1 MRNMTPKRFFYAA
14 IVILWVA
21 ATALLLFRHYGSNQ
35 SASFAANKNIFSE
48 ELYKG
53 QWMGL
58 YYKGEKTGYS
68 HRKVE
73 KVGDGYKISEQMKM
87 RLNVMNVQ
95 KEIETFA
102 AAYLGPDMKLKAF
115 DFMLNSDVAMN
126 IKGRVEGRNLKVSME
141 TAGTKA
147 EQVIALKDEPSLNLS
162 LIPNILKEGIKT
174 GKKLSTIIFDPM
186 TMTQERILVE
196 VEGKE
201 RIMSMNVM
209 REAFRLR
216 GSFKGIK
223 FSVWLTEKGE
233 VLREESP
240 LGFVLIK
247 ETEADAIQ
255 IGNPS
260 VDLIAQVA
268 VPFNLK
274 LPPDTKYLRV
284 KLSGINL
291 KVLELDGGRQNL
303 KGNVLEIKK
312 EEITSN
318 PPTPPFTKKGK
329 GGLLEEYLKDT
340 MFIQSK
346 GPEIVSMAK
355 EIVKDEKDALKK
367 ARLLYDWVYRNIK
380 KTPAI
385 TIPMATEV
393 LKSKRGDC
401 NEHTTLYTALA
412 RAAGIP
418 TRIALGLT
426 YKDGYFYYHAWPEI
440 FIGQW
445 IAIDPTL
452 GQFPADAAHIRI
464 TTGDIDKQMQILSV
478 IGKIKIEGLEYR

>member
-1 MRNMTPKRFFYAA
+1 
-14 IVILWVA
+14 
-21 ATALLLFRHYGSNQ
+21 
-35 SASFAANKNIFSE
+35 
-48 ELYKG
+48 
-53 QWMGL
+53 
-58 YYKGEKTGYS
+58 
-68 HRKVE
+68 
-73 KVGDGYKISEQMKM
+73 
-87 RLNVMNVQ
+87 
-95 KEIETFA
+95 
-102 AAYLGPDMKLKAF
+102 
-115 DFMLNSDVAMN
+115 
-126 IKGRVEGRNLKVSME
+126 
-141 TAGTKA
+141 
-147 EQVIALKDEPSLNLS
+147 
-162 LIPNILKEGIKT
+162 
-174 GKKLSTIIFDPM
+174 
-186 TMTQERILVE
+186 
-196 VEGKE
+196 
-201 RIMSMNVM
+201 M

-216 GSFKGIK
+216 GSFKGIE

-255 IGNPS
+255 LRNPS
-260 VDLIAQVA
+260 VDIIAQVA

-274 LPPDTKYLRV
+274 LPYDTKYLRV

-291 KVLELDGGRQNL
+291 KLLELDGGGQSL
-303 KGNVLEIKK
+303 KGDVLEIKK
-312 EEITSN
+312 EEIQSSRHRRVAEA
-318 PPTPPFTKKGK
+318 TKFKVESLK
-329 GGLLEEYLKDT
+329 SPEEYLMDT

-346 GPEIVSMAK
+346 DPAIISMAK
-355 EIVKDEKDALKK
+355 EIVKDEKDMLKK
-367 ARLLYDWVYRNIK
+367 ARLLYEWVYRNIK

-418 TRIALGLT
+418 TRIAIGLT

-440 FIGQW
+440 LVGQW

-452 GQFPADAAHIRI
+452 GQFPADASHIRI

>member
-1 MRNMTPKRFFYAA
+1 MANITPKRLFYAA
-14 IVILWVA
+14 IVVLWVA
-21 ATALLLFRHYGSNQ
+21 ATALLLFRHYGLNQ
-35 SASFAANKNIFSE
+35 AAHYAVNKDIFPE

-73 KVGDGYKISEQMKM
+73 KAGEGYKISEKTKM
-87 RLNVMNVQ
+87 RLNVMNVL
-95 KEIETFA
+95 KDIETFT
-102 AAYLGPDMKLKAF
+102 AAYLGPDMKLKSF
-115 DFMLNSDVAMN
+115 DFMLNSDVTMN
-126 IKGRVEGRNLKVSME
+126 IKGRVEGRNLKVSLE
-141 TAGTKA
+141 TAGAKS

-162 LIPNILKEGIKT
+162 LIPNILREGIKPD
-174 GKKLSTIIFDPM
+174 KKISMAVIDPI

-196 VEGKE
+196 VGGKE

-255 IGNPS
+255 LGNPS
-260 VDLIAQVA
+260 VDIIAQVA

-274 LPPDTKYLRV
+274 LPLDTKYLRV

-291 KVLELDGGRQNL
+291 KVLELDGGGQNL
-303 KGNVLEIKK
+303 KGEVLEIKK
-312 EEITSN
+312 EEIQSSKFKVESLKS
-318 PPTPPFTKKGK
+318 P
-329 GGLLEEYLKDT
+329 EEYLKDT

-346 GPEIVSMAK
+346 APEIVSLAK
-355 EIVKDEKDALKK
+355 QIVKDEKDALKK
-367 ARLLYDWVYRNIK
+367 ARLIYEWVYRNIR

-393 LKSKRGDC
+393 LKSRRGDC

-412 RAAGIP
+412 RASGIP

-440 FIGQW
+440 YINQW

-452 GQFPADAAHIRI
+452 GQFPSDASHIRI
-464 TTGDIDKQMQILSV
+464 TTGDIDKQMQILAV

>member
-1 MRNMTPKRFFYAA
+1 MGNVTPKRFFYAA

-21 ATALLLFRHYGSNQ
+21 TTALLLFRHYGLNQ
-35 SASFAANKNIFSE
+35 DRHYAADKNIFSE

-53 QWMGL
+53 QWMGF

-68 HRKVE
+68 YRKVE
-73 KVGDGYKISEQMKM
+73 KMADGYKISEQMKM
-87 RLNVMNVQ
+87 KLNVMNVL
-95 KEIETFA
+95 KDIETFT
-102 AAYLGPDMKLKAF
+102 AAYLGPDMKLRSF
-115 DFMLNSDVAMN
+115 DFMLNSDVTMN
-126 IKGRVEGRNLKVSME
+126 IKGRVEGKNLKVSLE
-141 TAGTKA
+141 TAGTKS
-147 EQVIALKDEPSLNLS
+147 EQVIALKDDPSLNLS
-162 LIPNILKEGIKT
+162 LIPNILDGGIKT
-174 GKKLSTIIFDPM
+174 GKKLSMTIIDPV

-209 REAFRLR
+209 REVFRLR
-216 GSFKGIK
+216 GSFKGIE

-247 ETEADAIQ
+247 ETEDDAMQ

-260 VDLIAQVA
+260 VDIIAQVA

-274 LPPDTKYLRV
+274 LPFDTKYLRV

-291 KVLELDGGRQNL
+291 KVLELDGGGQNL
-303 KGNVLEIKK
+303 KGDVLEIRK
-312 EEITSN
+312 EEIQNSK
-318 PPTPPFTKKGK
+318 FKGERLK
-329 GGLLEEYLKDT
+329 SPEEYLKDT

-346 GPEIVSMAK
+346 DPKIVSMSK
-355 EIVKDEKDALKK
+355 EIVRDEKDALKK
-367 ARLLYDWVYRNIK
+367 ARLLYVWVYRNIR

-393 LKSKRGDC
+393 LKSRRGDC

-440 FIGQW
+440 FVGQW

-452 GQFPADAAHIRI
+452 GQFPSDASHIRI
-464 TTGDIDKQMQILSV
+464 TTGDIDKQMQILAV

>member
-1 MRNMTPKRFFYAA
+1 MGNVIPKRFFHAA
-14 IVILWVA
+14 IVVLWVVT
-21 ATALLLFRHYGSNQ
+21 TALLLFRHYGLNQ
-35 SASFAANKNIFSE
+35 AGHYAADKNIFSE

-68 HRKVE
+68 YRKVE
-73 KVGDGYKISEQMKM
+73 KMADGYKISEQMKM

-95 KEIETFA
+95 KDIETFT
-102 AAYLGPDMKLKAF
+102 AAYLGPDMKLRSF
-115 DFMLNSDVAMN
+115 DFMLDSDVTMN
-126 IKGRVEGRNLKVSME
+126 IKGRVEGKNLKVSME
-141 TAGTKA
+141 TAGTKS
-147 EQVIALKDEPSLNLS
+147 EQVIELKDEPSLNLS
-162 LIPNILKEGIKT
+162 LIPNILREGIKPDQ
-174 GKKLSTIIFDPM
+174 KISMAVIDPI

-216 GSFKGIK
+216 GSFKGIE

-240 LGFVLIK
+240 FGFVLVK
-247 ETEADAIQ
+247 ENEDDAMQ
-255 IGNPS
+255 TGNPS
-260 VDLIAQVA
+260 VDIIAQVA

-274 LPPDTKYLRV
+274 LPYDTKYLRV

-291 KVLELDGGRQNL
+291 KVLELDGGRQSL
-303 KGNVLEIKK
+303 KGDVLEIRK
-312 EEITSN
+312 EEIQSSKFKAESLKS
-318 PPTPPFTKKGK
+318 PV
-329 GGLLEEYLKDT
+329 EYLKGT

-346 GPEIVSMAK
+346 DPEIVSMSK
-355 EIVKDEKDALKK
+355 EIVKDEKDMLKK
-367 ARLLYDWVYRNIK
+367 ARLLYVWVYRNIR
-380 KTPAI
+380 KTPAL

-393 LKSKRGDC
+393 LKSRRGDC

-412 RAAGIP
+412 RASGIP

-452 GQFPADAAHIRI
+452 GQFPADAAHMRI

>member
-1 MRNMTPKRFFYAA
+1 MANITPKRLFYAA
-14 IVILWVA
+14 IVVLWIVT
-21 ATALLLFRHYGSNQ
+21 TALLLFRHYGLNQ
-35 SASFAANKNIFSE
+35 AAHYAADKNIFSE

-73 KVGDGYKISEQMKM
+73 KAGDGYKISEQTKM

-95 KEIETFA
+95 KDMETFT
-102 AAYLGPDMKLKAF
+102 AAYLGPDMKLRSF
-115 DFMLNSDVAMN
+115 DFMLNSDVTMN
-126 IKGRVEGRNLKVSME
+126 IKGRVEGKNLKVSME
-141 TAGTKA
+141 TAGTKS
-147 EQVIALKDEPSLNLS
+147 EQMIALKDEPSLNLS
-162 LIPNILKEGIKT
+162 LIPNILDGGIKT
-174 GKKLSTIIFDPM
+174 GKKLSMSIIDPL
-186 TMTQERILVE
+186 TMTRERIFVE

-209 REAFRLR
+209 REVFRLR
-216 GSFKGIK
+216 GSFKGIE

-255 IGNPS
+255 LGNPS
-260 VDLIAQVA
+260 VDIIAQVA

-274 LPPDTKYLRV
+274 LPYDTKYLRV
-284 KLSGINL
+284 KLSGVDL

-303 KGNVLEIKK
+303 RGDVLEIKK
-312 EEITSN
+312 EEIQSSLHRRVAGA
-318 PPTPPFTKKGK
+318 TKSKVESLK
-329 GGLLEEYLKDT
+329 SPEEYLKDT

-346 GPEIVSMAK
+346 DSEIISMAK
-355 EIVKDEKDALKK
+355 EIVRDEKDALKK
-367 ARLLYDWVYRNIK
+367 ARLLYVWVYRNIR

-385 TIPMATEV
+385 TIPIATEV
-393 LKSKRGDC
+393 LKSRRGDC
-401 NEHTTLYTALA
+401 NEHTTLYAALA

-426 YKDGYFYYHAWPEI
+426 Y
-440 FIGQW
+440 
-445 IAIDPTL
+445 
-452 GQFPADAAHIRI
+452 
-464 TTGDIDKQMQILSV
+464 
-478 IGKIKIEGLEYR
+478 

>member
-1 MRNMTPKRFFYAA
+1 MLNIASKRFFYAA
-14 IVILWVA
+14 IVVLWVA
-21 ATALLLFRHYGSNQ
+21 TTALLLFRHYGLNQ
-35 SASFAANKNIFSE
+35 AAHYAVNKEIFPE

-68 HRKVE
+68 YRKVE
-73 KVGDGYKISEQMKM
+73 KMADGYKISEQMKM
-87 RLNVMNVQ
+87 RLNVMNVL
-95 KEIETFA
+95 KDIETFTG
-102 AAYLGPDMKLKAF
+102 AYLDSDLKLKSF
-115 DFMLNSDVAMN
+115 DFMLNSDMTMN
-126 IKGRVEGRNLKVSME
+126 IKGRVDGKNLKVSME
-141 TAGTKA
+141 TAGTKS
-147 EQVIALKDEPSLNLS
+147 EQVIALKDEPFLNL
-162 LIPNILKEGIKT
+162 LVIPNILKEGIKL
-174 GKKLSTIIFDPM
+174 GRKLSMTIIDPI

-209 REAFRLR
+209 REVFRLK
-216 GSFKGIK
+216 GSFKGIE

-233 VLREESP
+233 VLREETP
-240 LGFVLIK
+240 LGFVLVR
-247 ETEADAIQ
+247 ETEADAMQ
-255 IGNPS
+255 TGKPS
-260 VDLIAQVA
+260 MDIITQVA

-274 LPPDTKYLRV
+274 LPYDTKYLRV
-284 KLSGINL
+284 KLSGVDL
-291 KVLELDGGRQNL
+291 KNLELDGGRQNL
-303 KGNVLEIKK
+303 RGDVLEIKK
-312 EEITSN
+312 EDL
-318 PPTPPFTKKGK
+318 KKVSENQSVK
-329 GGLLEEYLKDT
+329 VDKEYLKDT
-340 MFIQSK
+340 VFIQSK
-346 GPEIVSMAK
+346 DPNVVSLAK
-355 EIVKDEKDALKK
+355 EIVRDENGMLKK
-367 ARLLYDWVYRNIK
+367 ARLIYEWVYRNIK

-385 TIPMATEV
+385 TIPMAAEV
-393 LKSKRGDC
+393 LNSRRGDC

-418 TRIALGLT
+418 ARIALGLT

-464 TTGDIDKQMQILSV
+464 TTGEIDKQMQILSV

>member
-1 MRNMTPKRFFYAA
+1 MANIIPKRLFYAA
-14 IVILWVA
+14 IVVLWVA
-21 ATALLLFRHYGSNQ
+21 ATALLLFRHYGLNQ
-35 SASFAANKNIFSE
+35 AAHYAVNKDIFPE

-53 QWMGL
+53 QRMGL

-68 HRKVE
+68 YRKVE
-73 KVGDGYKISEQMKM
+73 KVADGYKISEQMKM
-87 RLNVMNVQ
+87 KLNVMNVL
-95 KEIETFA
+95 KDIETFT
-102 AAYLGPDMKLKAF
+102 AAYLGPDMKLRSF
-115 DFMLNSDVAMN
+115 DFMLNSDMTMD
-126 IKGRVEGRNLKVSME
+126 IKGRVEGKNLKVSLE
-141 TAGTKA
+141 TAGTKS
-147 EQVIALKDEPSLNLS
+147 EQVIALKDDPSLNLS
-162 LIPNILKEGIKT
+162 LISNILDGGIKT
-174 GKKLSTIIFDPM
+174 GKKLSMTIIDPA

-216 GSFKGIK
+216 GSFKGIE

-247 ETEADAIQ
+247 ETEDDAMQ

-260 VDLIAQVA
+260 VDIIAQVA

-274 LPPDTKYLRV
+274 LPFDTKYLRV

-291 KVLELDGGRQNL
+291 KVLELDGGGQNL
-303 KGNVLEIKK
+303 KGDVLEIKK
-312 EEITSN
+312 EEVQSSKFRVERLKS
-318 PPTPPFTKKGK
+318 P
-329 GGLLEEYLKDT
+329 EEYLNDT

-346 GPEIVSMAK
+346 DPKIVSMSK
-355 EIVKDEKDALKK
+355 EIVKDERDALKK
-367 ARLLYDWVYRNIK
+367 ARLIYVWVYRNIR

-393 LKSKRGDC
+393 LKSRRGDC

-426 YKDGYFYYHAWPEI
+426 YRDGYFYYHAWPEI

>member
-1 MRNMTPKRFFYAA
+1 MGNVTPKRFFYSA
-14 IVILWVA
+14 IVVLWVA
-21 ATALLLFRHYGSNQ
+21 ATALLLFRHYGLNQ
-35 SASFAANKNIFSE
+35 AAHYAVNKDIFPE

-73 KVGDGYKISEQMKM
+73 KAGDGYKISEQTKM
-87 RLNVMNVQ
+87 RFNVMNVQ
-95 KEIETFA
+95 KDIETFTG
-102 AAYLGPDMKLKAF
+102 AYLDSDLKLKSF
-115 DFMLNSDVAMN
+115 DFMLNSDMTMN
-126 IKGRVEGRNLKVSME
+126 IKGKVEGKNLKVSME
-141 TAGTKA
+141 TAGAKS
-147 EQVIALKDEPSLNLS
+147 EQVIALKDEPALNLS
-162 LIPNILKEGIKT
+162 LIPNILREGIKPD
-174 GKKLSTIIFDPM
+174 KKISMAVIDPI

-196 VEGKE
+196 VGGKE

-216 GSFKGIK
+216 GSFKGIE

-240 LGFVLIK
+240 LGFVLVK

-255 IGNPS
+255 LGNPS
-260 VDLIAQVA
+260 VDIIAQVA

-274 LPPDTKYLRV
+274 LPLDTKYLRV

-291 KVLELDGGRQNL
+291 KVLELDGGGQNL
-303 KGNVLEIKK
+303 KGDVLEIKK
-312 EEITSN
+312 EEIQNSK
-318 PPTPPFTKKGK
+318 FKGESLK
-329 GGLLEEYLKDT
+329 SPEEYLKDT

-346 GPEIVSMAK
+346 DPEIISLAK
-355 EIVKDEKDALKK
+355 EIVKDEKNALKK
-367 ARLLYDWVYRNIK
+367 ARLLYEWVYRNIR

-393 LKSKRGDC
+393 LKSRRGDC

-440 FIGQW
+440 FINQW

-464 TTGDIDKQMQILSV
+464 TTGDIDKQMQILAV

>member
-1 MRNMTPKRFFYAA
+1 
-14 IVILWVA
+14 
-21 ATALLLFRHYGSNQ
+21 
-35 SASFAANKNIFSE
+35 
-48 ELYKG
+48 
-53 QWMGL
+53 
-58 YYKGEKTGYS
+58 
-68 HRKVE
+68 
-73 KVGDGYKISEQMKM
+73 
-87 RLNVMNVQ
+87 
-95 KEIETFA
+95 
-102 AAYLGPDMKLKAF
+102 MKLRSF
-115 DFMLNSDVAMN
+115 DFMLNSDMTMN

-141 TAGTKA
+141 TAGTKS
-147 EQVIALKDEPSLNLS
+147 ERVIALKDEPSLNLS
-162 LIPNILKEGIKT
+162 LIPNILREGIKPD
-174 GKKLSTIIFDPM
+174 KKISMAMIDPI

-216 GSFKGIK
+216 GSFKGIE

-247 ETEADAIQ
+247 EIEADAIQ
-255 IGNPS
+255 LRNPS
-260 VDLIAQVA
+260 VDIITQVA

-274 LPPDTKYLRV
+274 LPFDTKYLRV
-284 KLSGINL
+284 KLSGIKL

-303 KGNVLEIKK
+303 KGDVLEIRKEDLKK
-312 EEITSN
+312 VSEGQSV
-318 PPTPPFTKKGK
+318 KAV
-329 GGLLEEYLKDT
+329 EEYLKDT

-346 GPEIVSMAK
+346 DPQIVSMAK
-355 EIVKDEKDALKK
+355 EIVRDEKDALKK
-367 ARLLYDWVYRNIK
+367 ARLLYVWVYRNIR

-418 TRIALGLT
+418 TRIAIGLT
-426 YKDGYFYYHAWPEI
+426 HKDGYFYYHAWPEI

-452 GQFPADAAHIRI
+452 GQFPSDASHIRI
-464 TTGDIDKQMQILSV
+464 TTGDIDKQMQILAV

>member
-1 MRNMTPKRFFYAA
+1 MVNITPKRFFYAA
-14 IVILWVA
+14 IVVLWVTT
-21 ATALLLFRHYGSNQ
+21 TALLLFRHYGLNQ
-35 SASFAANKNIFSE
+35 AAHYAANKDIFPE

-68 HRKVE
+68 YRKVE
-73 KVGDGYKISEQMKM
+73 KMADGYKISEQMKM
-87 RLNVMNVQ
+87 KLNVMNVL
-95 KEIETFA
+95 KDIETFTG
-102 AAYLGPDMKLKAF
+102 AYLDSDLKLKSF
-115 DFMLNSDVAMN
+115 DFMLNSDVTMN
-126 IKGRVEGRNLKVSME
+126 IKGRVDGKNLKVSME
-141 TAGTKA
+141 TAGTKS
-147 EQVIALKDEPSLNLS
+147 EQVIALKDDPSLNLS
-162 LIPNILKEGIKT
+162 LIPNILDGGIKT
-174 GKKLSTIIFDPM
+174 GKKLSMSIIDPV
-186 TMTQERILVE
+186 TMTQERILLE

-209 REAFRLR
+209 REVFRLR
-216 GSFKGIK
+216 GSFKGIE

-233 VLREESP
+233 VLREETP
-240 LGFVLIK
+240 LGFVMIK
-247 ETEADAIQ
+247 ESEADAIQ
-255 IGNPS
+255 TGNPS
-260 VDLIAQVA
+260 VDIIAQVA

-274 LPPDTKYLRV
+274 LPYDTKYLRV

-303 KGNVLEIKK
+303 RGDVLEIRKEDLKK
-312 EEITSN
+312 VSESQSIKVN
-318 PPTPPFTKKGK
+318 
-329 GGLLEEYLKDT
+329 EEYLKDT

-346 GPEIVSMAK
+346 DPEIISTAK
-355 EIVKDEKDALKK
+355 EIVRDEKDMLKK
-367 ARLLYDWVYRNIK
+367 ARILYVWVYRNIR

-385 TIPMATEV
+385 TIPMAAEV
-393 LKSKRGDC
+393 LKSRRGDC

-426 YKDGYFYYHAWPEI
+426 YRDGYLYYHAWPEI

-452 GQFPADAAHIRI
+452 GQFPADASHMRI
-464 TTGDIDKQMQILSV
+464 TTGDIDKQMQILAV

>member
-1 MRNMTPKRFFYAA
+1 MANITPKRLFYAA

-21 ATALLLFRHYGSNQ
+21 TSALLLFRHNGLNQ
-35 SASFAANKNIFSE
+35 AAYYAVNKAIFPE

-73 KVGDGYKISEQMKM
+73 KAGDGYKISEKMKM

-95 KEIETFA
+95 KDIETFT
-102 AAYLGPDMKLKAF
+102 AAYLGSDMKLRSF
-115 DFMLNSDVAMN
+115 EFMLNSDVTMN

-141 TAGTKA
+141 TAGAKS
-147 EQVIALKDEPSLNLS
+147 ERVIVLKDEPSLNLS
-162 LIPNILKEGIKT
+162 LIPNILMEGIKPD
-174 GKKLSTIIFDPM
+174 KKIRMAVIDPI
-186 TMTQERILVE
+186 TMTQEHVLVE
-196 VEGKE
+196 VGGKE

-209 REAFRLR
+209 QEVFRLS
-216 GSFKGIK
+216 GSFKGIE

-240 LGFVLIK
+240 LGFVSVK

-255 IGNPS
+255 LGNPS
-260 VDLIAQVA
+260 VDIIAQVA
-268 VPFNLK
+268 VPVNLK
-274 LPPDTKYLRV
+274 LPFDTKYLRV

-291 KVLELDGGRQNL
+291 KVLEIDGGRQNL
-303 KGNVLEIKK
+303 KGDVLEIRKEDLKK
-312 EEITSN
+312 VSEIQSIKVN
-318 PPTPPFTKKGK
+318 
-329 GGLLEEYLKDT
+329 EEYLKDT
-340 MFIQSK
+340 VFIQSK
-346 GPEIVSMAK
+346 DPMIVSLAMEIVRH
-355 EIVKDEKDALKK
+355 EKDALKK
-367 ARLLYDWVYRNIK
+367 AMLIYEWVYRNIK
-380 KTPAI
+380 KTPTV

-401 NEHTTLYTALA
+401 NEHTMLYTALA

-440 FIGQW
+440 FVTQW

-464 TTGDIDKQMQILSV
+464 TTGGIDKQMLILAV
-478 IGKIKIEGLEYR
+478 IGKIRIEGLEYR

>member
-1 MRNMTPKRFFYAA
+1 MGNVIPKRFFYAA
-14 IVILWVA
+14 IVVLWVA
-21 ATALLLFRHYGSNQ
+21 TTALLLFRHYGSNQ
-35 SASFAANKNIFSE
+35 SVPFAADKNIFSE

-68 HRKVE
+68 YRKVE
-73 KVGDGYKISEQMKM
+73 KMADGYKISEQMKM
-87 RLNVMNVQ
+87 KLNVMNVL
-95 KEIETFA
+95 KDIETFTG
-102 AAYLGPDMKLKAF
+102 AYLDSDLKLKSF
-115 DFMLNSDVAMN
+115 DFMLNSDVTMN
-126 IKGRVEGRNLKVSME
+126 IKGRVDGKNLKVSME
-141 TAGTKA
+141 TAGTKS
-147 EQVIALKDEPSLNLS
+147 EQVIALKDDPSLNLS
-162 LIPNILKEGIKT
+162 LIPNILDGGIKT
-174 GKKLSTIIFDPM
+174 GKKLSMSIIDPI

-216 GSFKGIK
+216 GSFKGIE

-240 LGFVLIK
+240 LGFVLVK

-255 IGNPS
+255 LGNPS
-260 VDLIAQVA
+260 VDIIAQVA

-274 LPPDTKYLRV
+274 LPYDTKYLRV

-303 KGNVLEIKK
+303 RGDVLEIKK
-312 EEITSN
+312 EEIQSSKFKVESLKS
-318 PPTPPFTKKGK
+318 P
-329 GGLLEEYLKDT
+329 EEYLKDT
-340 MFIQSK
+340 VSIQSK
-346 GPEIVSMAK
+346 DSKIVSMAK
-355 EIVKDEKDALKK
+355 EIVRDEKDTLKR
-367 ARLLYDWVYRNIK
+367 ARLIYDWVYRNIR

-385 TIPMATEV
+385 TIPMAAEV
-393 LKSKRGDC
+393 LKSRRGDC

-426 YKDGYFYYHAWPEI
+426 YKDGFFYYHAWPEI

>member
-1 MRNMTPKRFFYAA
+1 MGNVTPKRFFYSA
-14 IVILWVA
+14 IVVLWVA
-21 ATALLLFRHYGSNQ
+21 ATALLLFRHYGLNQ
-35 SASFAANKNIFSE
+35 AAHYAVNKDIFPE

-68 HRKVE
+68 YRKVE
-73 KVGDGYKISEQMKM
+73 KMADGYKISEQMKM
-87 RLNVMNVQ
+87 KLNVMNVL
-95 KEIETFA
+95 KDIETFTG
-102 AAYLGPDMKLKAF
+102 AYLDSDLKLKSF
-115 DFMLNSDVAMN
+115 DFMLNSDMTMN
-126 IKGRVEGRNLKVSME
+126 IKGKVEGKNLKVSLE
-141 TAGTKA
+141 TAGAKS
-147 EQVIALKDEPSLNLS
+147 EQVIALKDEPALNLS
-162 LIPNILKEGIKT
+162 LIPNILREGIKPD
-174 GKKLSTIIFDPM
+174 KKISMAVIDPI

-216 GSFKGIK
+216 GSFKGIE

-240 LGFVLIK
+240 LGFVLVK

-255 IGNPS
+255 LGNPS
-260 VDLIAQVA
+260 VDIIAQVA

-274 LPPDTKYLRV
+274 LPYDTKYLRV

-291 KVLELDGGRQNL
+291 KVLELDGGGQNL
-303 KGNVLEIKK
+303 KGDVLEIKK
-312 EEITSN
+312 EEIQNSK
-318 PPTPPFTKKGK
+318 FKGESLK
-329 GGLLEEYLKDT
+329 SPEEYLKDT

-346 GPEIVSMAK
+346 DPEIISLAK
-355 EIVKDEKDALKK
+355 EIVKDEKNALKK
-367 ARLLYDWVYRNIK
+367 ARLLYEWVYRNIR

-393 LKSKRGDC
+393 LKSRRGDC

-452 GQFPADAAHIRI
+452 GQFPADASHMRI
-464 TTGDIDKQMQILSV
+464 TTGDIDKQMQILAV